1 MAKEAVEEMEA
12 VEGRESKVVEGV
24 KAAKETEREKAAK
37 TAGETDDPPDGTAG
51 AMVVMGLL
59 FILTIAAAMAIAPL
73 LIEQDVQAVEDED
86 SALNPLLYLGFILVF
101 TLFVL
106 MVVRAGKQ
114 SLIKW
119 VILGVVALTVYL
131 IASPLIGMLPGMP
144 PLAPDIIGA
153 ALGLG
158 LMALIHYHPEWYV
171 LDAAGLAM
179 AMGVCAIL
187 GISFSIGPVLIMLI
201 ALAVYDAIAVYR
213 TGHMVDL
220 ADSMVAL
227 RLPILLIIPKSRDY
241 SYLEQKGLREEL
253 EEGGERGALF
263 IGLGDIIIPGALC
276 VSALAFLPSG
286 VAAMAGLHMYAPLLV
301 ALGTLAGGA
310 VGFAALMRYVLTGRP
325 QAGLPLLNGGAIAG
339 YVITYLAVYGDPWL
353 GITFSL

>member
-1 MAKEAVEEMEA
+1 MPTEA
-12 VEGRESKVVEGV
+12 EGA
-24 KAAKETEREKAAK
+24 KAAEEV
-37 TAGETDDPPDGTAG
+37 DDAPDGTAG
-51 AMVVMGLL
+51 AMVIMGLL
-59 FILTIAAAMAIAPL
+59 FILTIAAALAIAPL

-86 SALNPLLYLGFILVF
+86 SALNPLLYLGFILMF

-131 IASPLIGMLPGMP
+131 IASPLISILPGMP
-144 PLAPDIIGA
+144 PLVPDIIGA
-153 ALGLG
+153 VLGLG

-263 IGLGDIIIPGALC
+263 MGLGDIIIP
-276 VSALAFLPSG
+276 
-286 VAAMAGLHMYAPLLV
+286 
-301 ALGTLAGGA
+301 
-310 VGFAALMRYVLTGRP
+310 
-325 QAGLPLLNGGAIAG
+325 
-339 YVITYLAVYGDPWL
+339 
-353 GITFSL
+353 